1 MWVETHHVPMPP
13 EPEVSECPECGAGV
27 KLGLDGSRDL
37 AGTELTE
44 SDVRGG
50 EYFLCPVCQVAW
62 DVDKQT
68 PYDVPVTSAGPG
80 GGLSEA
86 TAGRSVSNGET
97 SNYRLLGYGEEG
109 ELILRDV
116 GELAFARDDSPGPT
130 DPRKLERQLGE
141 VLAVEASGIRLRSRA
156 SRTGSVLPTVS
167 TESSGRRTATG

>member
-1 MWVETHHVPMPP
+1 METCRTPLPP
-13 EPEVSECPECGAGV
+13 EPEAGECPECGGGL
-27 KLGLDGSRDL
+27 KLAPDGSRDL

-62 DVDKQT
+62 DVDERT

-97 SNYRLLGYGEEG
+97 SDYRLLGYGGEG
-109 ELILRDV
+109 
-116 GELAFARDDSPGPT
+116 
-130 DPRKLERQLGE
+130 
-141 VLAVEASGIRLRSRA
+141 
-156 SRTGSVLPTVS
+156 
-167 TESSGRRTATG
+167 